1 MRATAVC
8 RWSGFVAL
16 ALSVGGWHWAAK
28 EPARAGFARFDNGFG
43 LGGRMVDQPAA
54 KSAPAAP
61 TAEAKPL
68 PTSPSDTR
76 REQFR
81 RQLEFSQR
89 RQQMLERIWKESSRH
104 EPTSNERNH
113 SSIKQAFRET
123 VAATRPATV
132 RVFSDGKQVALGAV
146 VRADGL
152 IATKGS
158 EARGKVECEL
168 ADGRRLAAQ
177 QVAADEGNDLVLLRV
192 AAAQLPTVTLSTSD
206 TLGVGCW
213 LATCGTGVDPVAV
226 GVVSV
231 AAREIRPPRGI
242 LGVLLGEGGGGGAR
256 IDEVMPGS
264 AAAEAGLL
272 PGDAILELNDK
283 AVKGREQMVSMLKQ
297 KQAGDKVR
305 LKITRDKQQFDLRI
319 TLGSEEISGMRADR
333 FQMMNMLG
341 GPLSARRAG
350 FISAIQHDTVLS
362 PRDCG
367 GPVVDLD
374 GRVVALNIARAGRVD
389 SYAIPASV
397 VQRLVKAQPAPT
409 PATTKPQPVT
419 HKEPAQQ

>member
-1 MRATAVC
+1 MRSTAIC
-8 RWSGFVAL
+8 RLFGFASL
-16 ALSVGGWHWAAK
+16 ALMVGAWLWAAQG
-28 EPARAGFARFDNGFG
+28 PAPAGLAWIDRGMG
-43 LGGRMVDQPAA
+43 LGGRMVAKPAP
-54 KSAPAAP
+54 KSSPP
-61 TAEAKPL
+61 VAEADTKPL
-68 PTSPSDTR
+68 PQSPSDAR

-81 RQLEFSQR
+81 RQLEFTQR

-104 EPTSNERNH
+104 EPSSNERSH
-113 SSIKQAFRET
+113 ASIKRAFRET

-132 RVFSDGKQVALGAV
+132 RVFSEGKQVALGAV

-168 ADGRRLAAQ
+168 ADGRRLTAR
-177 QVAADEGNDLVLLRV
+177 QVAADEANDLVLLRV
-192 AAAQLPTVTLSTSD
+192 SATQLPTVTLAPGEMP
-206 TLGVGCW
+206 GVGCW

-242 LGVLLGEGGGGGAR
+242 LGVLLGEGEGGAR

-272 PGDAILELNDK
+272 PGDRILELNNQ
-283 AVKGREQMVSMLKQ
+283 AVKGRQQMVNMLKQ

-305 LKITRDKQQFDLRI
+305 LKLARDKEQLELRI
-319 TLGSEEISGMRADR
+319 TLGSEEMSGMRADR

-350 FISAIQHDTVLS
+350 FSSAIQHDTVLS

-397 VQRLVKAQPAPT
+397 VERLVKSQPAPT
-409 PATTKPQPVT
+409 PVTTKPQPVT
-419 HKEPAQQ
+419 HKEPVQQ